1 MARDMELEVPR
12 PRRVPKVV
20 ALDLDAT
27 VWMPELYMMTEY
39 ALDSTSLVVVG
50 SLVGW
55 LDRSL
60 AHRLTGHSLTHS
72 PARASHTTLKPL
84 RRKNGECYAVRDGWG
99 QELTFMEDA
108 KRVIQIVSGW
118 EGCQL
123 AYVSRTTEVEAA
135 HLAIEHLHVEFDER
149 VKVGRTMGDV
159 MDHHEI
165 YPGSKVGHF
174 TELKKALGVA
184 FTDMLFLDNESW
196 CVVWLRGERWRE
208 GER

>member
-1 MARDMELEVPR
+1 LEVPR
-12 PRRVPKVV
+12 PRRVPKVI

-27 VWMPELYMMTEY
+27 VWIPELYMMTEY
-39 ALDSTSLVVVG
+39 ALDS
-50 SLVGW
+50 LVGW
-55 LDRSL
+55 VARSP
-60 AHRLTGHSLTHS
+60 ARPLTHS

-118 EGCQL
+118 EGCML

-196 CVVWLRGERWRE
+196 CVVWLRRERERE
-208 GER
+208 GGREGGREMAGWVAY

>member
-1 MARDMELEVPR
+1 
-12 PRRVPKVV
+12 
-20 ALDLDAT
+20 
-27 VWMPELYMMTEY
+27 
-39 ALDSTSLVVVG
+39 
-50 SLVGW
+50 
-55 LDRSL
+55 
-60 AHRLTGHSLTHS
+60 
-72 PARASHTTLKPL
+72 
-84 RRKNGECYAVRDGWG
+84 
-99 QELTFMEDA
+99 MEDA

>member
-1 MARDMELEVPR
+1 MELEVPR

-196 CVVWLRGERWRE
+196 CVVWLRGERGRE